1 MLMADQQAQ
10 SGPGEPEPGL
20 VQRQV
25 PRPRMP
31 GGAAAQVPVTNSAA
45 TTHSPCRR
53 PRERR
58 GLSGSTVAREV
69 TYRMSSKS
77 PTHRI
82 SSKEV
87 CSVCTLRP
95 VAGSVFSETAVRV
108 LRWKTAGVEFMS
120 AVRERLEISDVWT
133 VFFLAA
139 KSTPQVPSD

>member
-1 MLMADQQAQ
+1 MADKQPRPRP
-10 SGPGEPEPGL
+10 SEPEPDL
-20 VQRQV
+20 VQPQA

-31 GGAAAQVPVTNSAA
+31 GGAAAQFPVRDSAA

-53 PRERR
+53 PGERR
-58 GLSGSTVAREV
+58 GRSGSTVAREV

-82 SSKEV
+82 SNKDV

-108 LRWKTAGVEFMS
+108 LRWKTAGVGFMS